1 MQLTRGQGH
10 FLQWGTCKQSQQQSY
25 SLCWKGNWGLHSDSP
40 PLAVLRQIPEEFR
53 HTARVPV
60 RGFCPALGQQPRCPL
75 SYLQL
80 LPISIFLLGKAK
92 TNLWPAVLSCRYP
105 RAASHESGY
114 IPATSARST
123 ALSNGIAGA
132 VPKHCGMLASVN
144 KTLSKGNIWAQRSI
158 HTWYIPAPPQ
168 MQFSI
173 AAAKEG

>member
-25 SLCWKGNWGLHSDSP
+25 SLCWKGNWGLHSISP
-40 PLAVLRQIPEEFR
+40 QLIVLRQIPEEFR
-53 HTARVPV
+53 HSPGARE
-60 RGFCPALGQQPRCPL
+60 GFL
-75 SYLQL
+75 SSFRAAATLFSL
-80 LPISIFLLGKAK
+80 LPPAPAHLHLPSGEGKDKPLASRALLQISSCCLTWVRLH
-92 TNLWPAVLSCRYP
+92 PCYLSSEHSIRC
-105 RAASHESGY
+105 
-114 IPATSARST
+114 
-123 ALSNGIAGA
+123 NGIAGA

-158 HTWYIPAPPQ
+158 HTWYIPASPE